1 MELLGVVVQV
11 EVGIEVTVS
20 RQVEVTQQAR
30 TVRVAVAVTPKPPHI
45 TPSAFDKVKGKC
57 IGCLEPGPT

>member
-1 MELLGVVVQV
+1 MELLEVIVQV

-45 TPSAFDKVKGKC
+45 TSPQRSTK
-57 IGCLEPGPT
+57 